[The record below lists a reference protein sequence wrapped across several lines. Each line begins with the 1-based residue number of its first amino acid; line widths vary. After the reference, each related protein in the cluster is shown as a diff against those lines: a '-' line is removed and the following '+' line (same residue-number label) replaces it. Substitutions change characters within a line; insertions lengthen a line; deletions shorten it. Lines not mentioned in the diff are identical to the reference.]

1 MNHTGTSAG
10 LGCHEYDAPRQIQPV
25 HIRGAEEWGGRTV
38 IELHASNPKTYT
50 DYNYTYT
57 QDHQPQEFL
66 CHAVDPILH
75 GLPAPL
81 G

>member
-1 MNHTGTSAG
+1 MNTMHHAKYS
-10 LGCHEYDAPRQIQPV
+10 RSMIN
-25 HIRGAEEWGGRTV
+25 IRGAEEWGGRTV
-38 IELHASNPKTYT
+38 IELLLIPKRILTIIIH
-50 DYNYTYT
+50 T
-57 QDHQPQEFL
+57 QDHQPHDQEFL